1 MSTDDPSYHQVA
13 VSPPPQGQAVAEQ
26 DGAAQ
31 PEESPTAKFFETI
44 KP

>member
-1 MSTDDPSYHQVA
+1 MA

-44 KP
+44 KVFQLIYDISLV